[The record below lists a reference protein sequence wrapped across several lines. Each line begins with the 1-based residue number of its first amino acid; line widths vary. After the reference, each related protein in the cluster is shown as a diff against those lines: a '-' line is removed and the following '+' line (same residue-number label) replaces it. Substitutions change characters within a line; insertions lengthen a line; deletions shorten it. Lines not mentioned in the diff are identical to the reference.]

1 MAQQR
6 SRHLTIEQLSAL
18 LDKQLSPQEWAV
30 CQAHLRA
37 CQQCQG
43 VLADLRQTSVLL
55 QALQQ
60 PELPRSFVLPAT
72 ITSPAGQISRPEA
85 RATVTPITRGRR
97 SAWPTYLR
105 VSTRFISTIAAA
117 LGIIFILS
125 GLLVSLP
132 RGGGTTSSGSAPV
145 TASSSSNAATH
156 GVAQTPLA
164 RAQTPTADTGNYSRP
179 KTQLP
184 TPVGTATRHSFSDT
198 APTGNPVNTLP
209 PLLDPSTIE
218 GRVVIG
224 VLLLILGILGVV
236 FTRRRQVGRTSG
248 RP

>member
-1 MAQQR
+1 VAQQR
-6 SRHLTIEQLSAL
+6 NGHLTTEQLSAL

-55 QALQQ
+55 RALPQ
-60 PELPRSFVLPAT
+60 PALPRSFVLPAT
-72 ITSPAGQISRPEA
+72 ITSPAGQISHPET

-117 LGIIFILS
+117 LGIFFLLS

-132 RGGGTTSSGSAPV
+132 HAGSATSSASAPV
-145 TASSSSNAATH
+145 NAPAFSNTAGH
-156 GVAQTPLA
+156 GVAPTPLA
-164 RAQTPTADTGNYSRP
+164 KAKTPTSDSTQNSRP
-179 KTQLP
+179 KTELP
-184 TPVGTATRHSFSDT
+184 TPVGTATSNTFSGTRHAAT
-198 APTGNPVNTLP
+198 LVNTPP

-224 VLLLILGILGVV
+224 VLLLILGILGVI
-236 FTRRRQVGRTSG
+236 FTRRRQVGSG
-248 RP
+248 

>member
-6 SRHLTIEQLSAL
+6 SGHLTIEQLSAL
-18 LDKQLSPQEWAV
+18 LDKQLSPQEWAL
-30 CQAHLRA
+30 CQAHLRT

-55 QALQQ
+55 RALPQ
-60 PELPRSFVLPAT
+60 PDLPRSFVLPAT
-72 ITSPAGQISRPEA
+72 ITSRAGQISHPEA
-85 RATVTPITRGRR
+85 QATVTPITRGRR

-132 RGGGTTSSGSAPV
+132 RAGSTTSGSAPV
-145 TASSSSNAATH
+145 TAPSSSNTATR
-156 GVAQTPLA
+156 GVAQTPQA
-164 RAQTPTADTGNYSRP
+164 RAKTPTANTANDNHP

-184 TPVGTATRHSFSDT
+184 QPVGTATSRSFSNT
-198 APTGNPVNTLP
+198 AHTENPVNTLL

-218 GRVVIG
+218 GRMVIG
-224 VLLLILGILGVV
+224 VLLLILGILGVI

>member
-55 QALQQ
+55 RALPQ
-60 PELPRSFVLPAT
+60 PALPRSFVLPAT
-72 ITSPAGQISRPEA
+72 ITSPAGQISRPET
-85 RATVTPITRGRR
+85 RAAVTPITRGRR
-97 SAWPTYLR
+97 SAWPSYLR

-132 RGGGTTSSGSAPV
+132 RGGGATSSGSAPV

-156 GVAQTPLA
+156 GVAQTP
-164 RAQTPTADTGNYSRP
+164 TADSAQNNHPRTN
-179 KTQLP
+179 LP
-184 TPVGTATRHSFSDT
+184 QPVGTATDHSFSDT
-198 APTGNPVNTLP
+198 AHTGNPVNTLP

-224 VLLLILGILGVV
+224 VLLFILGILGVV

>member
-6 SRHLTIEQLSAL
+6 SGHLTIEQLSAL

-55 QALQQ
+55 RALPQ

-72 ITSPAGQISRPEA
+72 ITSTAGQISRPEA
-85 RATVTPITRGRR
+85 RATVMPITRGRR
-97 SAWPTYLR
+97 SAWPTYMR
-105 VSTRFISTIAAA
+105 ISTRFISTIAAA
-117 LGIIFILS
+117 LGVFFLLS
-125 GLLVSLP
+125 GLLLSLP
-132 RGGGTTSSGSAPV
+132 HGGATTASAPV
-145 TASSSSNAATH
+145 FAPSSSNTGAS
-156 GVAQTPLA
+156 GVAQTPQA
-164 RAQTPTADTGNYSRP
+164 RAQTPTADTVQNNRS

-184 TPVGTATRHSFSDT
+184 QPVGTAASKSFSDT
-198 APTGNPVNTLP
+198 GHAENLVNTP
-209 PLLDPSTIE
+209 PQLLDPSTIE

-224 VLLLILGILGVV
+224 ALLLILGMLGVV
-236 FTRRRQVGRTSG
+236 FTRRRQVGRASG

>member
-6 SRHLTIEQLSAL
+6 SGHLTIEQLSAL

-30 CQAHLRA
+30 CQAHLRS

-55 QALQQ
+55 RALPQ
-60 PELPRSFVLPAT
+60 PELPRSFVLSTT
-72 ITSPAGQISRPEA
+72 ITSTAGQISRPKA
-85 RATVTPITRGRR
+85 QATVTPITRGRR

-117 LGIIFILS
+117 LGIFFLLS
-125 GLLVSLP
+125 GLLLSLP
-132 RGGGTTSSGSAPV
+132 HGGATTSASAPL
-145 TASSSSNAATH
+145 AAPSSSNMATH
-156 GVAQTPLA
+156 GVAQTPQA
-164 RAQTPTADTGNYSRP
+164 RAQTPTADSTQNSRP
-179 KTQLP
+179 KTRLP
-184 TPVGTATRHSFSDT
+184 TPVGTATDRSFSGT
-198 APTGNPVNTLP
+198 RHAENLVNTPP

-218 GRVVIG
+218 GRMVIG
-224 VLLLILGILGVV
+224 VLLFILGILGVI

>member
-1 MAQQR
+1 VAQQR
-6 SRHLTIEQLSAL
+6 SGHLTIEQLSAL

-60 PELPRSFVLPAT
+60 PELPRSFVLSTT
-72 ITSPAGQISRPEA
+72 ITSTAGQISRPET

-132 RGGGTTSSGSAPV
+132 RAGSATSSGSAPV
-145 TASSSSNAATH
+145 TASSHSNAGTT
-156 GVAQTPLA
+156 GVAQTPQA
-164 RAQTPTADTGNYSRP
+164 RAQTPTSDSANNNHP
-179 KTQLP
+179 KTRLP
-184 TPVGTATRHSFSDT
+184 QPVGTATSRSFSNT
-198 APTGNPVNTLP
+198 AHTENPVNTLL

-218 GRVVIG
+218 GRMVIG

>member
-6 SRHLTIEQLSAL
+6 SGHLTIEQLSAL
-18 LDKQLSPQEWAV
+18 LDKQLSPQEWAL

-55 QALQQ
+55 RALPQ
-60 PELPRSFVLPAT
+60 PELPRSFVLSAT
-72 ITSPAGQISRPEA
+72 ITSPVGQISRPET
-85 RATVTPITRGRR
+85 RATVTPMTRGRR

-117 LGIIFILS
+117 LGIIFLLS

-132 RGGGTTSSGSAPV
+132 RGGSPTSALAPV
-145 TASSSSNAATH
+145 TASSHSNAGTT
-156 GVAQTPLA
+156 GIAQTPQA
-164 RAQTPTADTGNYSRP
+164 RAQTPTADSTQNSRP
-179 KTQLP
+179 KTNPP
-184 TPVGTATRHSFSDT
+184 TPVSTATDRSFSGT
-198 APTGNPVNTLP
+198 RRAANLVNTPP

-218 GRVVIG
+218 GRMVIG
-224 VLLLILGILGVV
+224 VLLLILGILGVI

>member
-1 MAQQR
+1 VAQQ
-6 SRHLTIEQLSAL
+6 SSGHLTIEQLSAL

-55 QALQQ
+55 RSLPQ

-72 ITSPAGQISRPEA
+72 ITSPARQISRPEA

-117 LGIIFILS
+117 LGIFFLLS
-125 GLLVSLP
+125 GLLLSLP
-132 RGGGTTSSGSAPV
+132 RGGSTTSASAPAPSYSN
-145 TASSSSNAATH
+145 TATR
-156 GVAQTPLA
+156 GVAQTPQA
-164 RAQTPTADTGNYSRP
+164 RVQTPTANTTNDNRA
-179 KTQLP
+179 KTHLP
-184 TPVGTATRHSFSDT
+184 QPVDTATSKSSSGAGH
-198 APTGNPVNTLP
+198 AENLVNTPP

-218 GRVVIG
+218 GRMVIG
-224 VLLLILGILGVV
+224 ALLLVLGILGVV

>member
-6 SRHLTIEQLSAL
+6 SGHLTIEQLSAL
-18 LDKQLSPQEWAV
+18 LDKQLSPQEWAL
-30 CQAHLRA
+30 CQAHLRT
-37 CQQCQG
+37 CQQCQD

-55 QALQQ
+55 RTLPQ

-72 ITSPAGQISRPEA
+72 ITSPAGQISRHGA
-85 RATVTPITRGRR
+85 RATVTPITQGRR
-97 SAWPTYLR
+97 SAWPRYLR
-105 VSTRFISTIAAA
+105 SSTRFISTIAAA

-132 RGGGTTSSGSAPV
+132 RAGSTTAGSAPV
-145 TASSSSNAATH
+145 TASSSSNGATR
-156 GVAQTPLA
+156 GVAQTPQA
-164 RAQTPTADTGNYSRP
+164 RAQTPTADSTQNSRP

-184 TPVGTATRHSFSDT
+184 QPVGTATDHAFSDT
-198 APTGNPVNTLP
+198 ARTGNPVNTLP
-209 PLLDPSTIE
+209 LLLDPSTIE

-224 VLLLILGILGVV
+224 VLLLILGILGVI

>member
-6 SRHLTIEQLSAL
+6 NGHLTIEQLSAL

-30 CQAHLRA
+30 CQAHLRT

-55 QALQQ
+55 RALPQ
-60 PELPRSFVLPAT
+60 PELPRSFVLPAI
-72 ITSPAGQISRPEA
+72 ITSTAGQISRPET

-132 RGGGTTSSGSAPV
+132 HGGAATSASAPAFV
-145 TASSSSNAATH
+145 PSYSNTATH
-156 GVAQTPLA
+156 GIAQTPQA
-164 RAQTPTADTGNYSRP
+164 RAQTPTSDSAQNNHP
-179 KTQLP
+179 KTNPPQ
-184 TPVGTATRHSFSDT
+184 PVGTATSKPFSGTRH
-198 APTGNPVNTLP
+198 AENPVNTLP

-218 GRVVIG
+218 GRMVIG

-248 RP
+248 LP

>member
-1 MAQQR
+1 MPGPPAR
-6 SRHLTIEQLSAL
+6 
-18 LDKQLSPQEWAV
+18 
-30 CQAHLRA
+30 
-37 CQQCQG
+37 
-43 VLADLRQTSVLL
+43 
-55 QALQQ
+55 
-60 PELPRSFVLPAT
+60 LPAMPGCAGR
-72 ITSPAGQISRPEA
+72 PAANIGAAARPATARVAALICVTCYYYVARGQISRPEV

-132 RGGGTTSSGSAPV
+132 RAGSTTAGSAPV
-145 TASSSSNAATH
+145 AAPSSSNTATR
-156 GVAQTPLA
+156 GVAQTPQA
-164 RAQTPTADTGNYSRP
+164 RAKTPTANTANDNHP

-184 TPVGTATRHSFSDT
+184 QPVGTATSRSFSNT
-198 APTGNPVNTLP
+198 AHTENPVNTLL

-218 GRVVIG
+218 GRMVIG
-224 VLLLILGILGVV
+224 VLLFILGILGVI

>member
-1 MAQQR
+1 VAQQR
-6 SRHLTIEQLSAL
+6 SGHLTIEQLSAL
-18 LDKQLSPQEWAV
+18 LDKQLSPQEWAL
-30 CQAHLRA
+30 CQAHLRT

-55 QALQQ
+55 RALPQ

-72 ITSPAGQISRPEA
+72 ITSPAGQISRPGA

-117 LGIIFILS
+117 LGIIFLLS

-132 RGGGTTSSGSAPV
+132 RGGSTTSASAPGNAPSYSN
-145 TASSSSNAATH
+145 TASH
-156 GVAQTPLA
+156 GVAQTPQA
-164 RAQTPTADTGNYSRP
+164 RAQTPTADSTQNSRP
-179 KTQLP
+179 KTRLP
-184 TPVGTATRHSFSDT
+184 QPVGTATDHAFSDT
-198 APTGNPVNTLP
+198 AHTGNPVNTLP
-209 PLLDPSTIE
+209 PLLDPGTIE

-224 VLLLILGILGVV
+224 VLLLILGILGVI
-236 FTRRRQVGRTSG
+236 FTRRRQVGSG
-248 RP
+248 

>member
-1 MAQQR
+1 VAQQR
-6 SRHLTIEQLSAL
+6 SGHLTTEQLSAL

-55 QALQQ
+55 RALPQ
-60 PELPRSFVLPAT
+60 PDLPRSFVLPAT
-72 ITSPAGQISRPEA
+72 ITSPAGQISRPGA
-85 RATVTPITRGRR
+85 QATVTPITRGRR

-132 RGGGTTSSGSAPV
+132 RAGSTTAGSAPV
-145 TASSSSNAATH
+145 TASSSSNTATH
-156 GVAQTPLA
+156 GVAQTPQA
-164 RAQTPTADTGNYSRP
+164 RAQTPTANTANDNHP

-184 TPVGTATRHSFSDT
+184 TPVGTATDHAFSDT
-198 APTGNPVNTLP
+198 AHTGNPVNTLL

-224 VLLLILGILGVV
+224 VLLLILGILGVI

>member
-6 SRHLTIEQLSAL
+6 SGHLTIEQLSAL

-60 PELPRSFVLPAT
+60 PALPRSFVLPAT
-72 ITSPAGQISRPEA
+72 ITSTAGQISRPEV

-105 VSTRFISTIAAA
+105 ISTRFISTIAAA
-117 LGIIFILS
+117 LGIFFLLS
-125 GLLVSLP
+125 GLLLSLP
-132 RGGGTTSSGSAPV
+132 HAGSTTAGSAPV
-145 TASSSSNAATH
+145 TASSSSNAGTT
-156 GVAQTPLA
+156 GIAQTPPA
-164 RAQTPTADTGNYSRP
+164 KAQTATADSAQNNHPRTN
-179 KTQLP
+179 LP
-184 TPVGTATRHSFSDT
+184 QPVGTATSKPFSGTRH
-198 APTGNPVNTLP
+198 AENLVNTPP

-218 GRVVIG
+218 GRMVIG
-224 VLLLILGILGVV
+224 VLLLVLGILGVV

-248 RP
+248 RL